1 MRTAFLCAGRL
12 ARRHAPLLLAALAV
26 AVAFTPELAHA
37 QAGGAGQ
44 LGSLVSWAVTNIV
57 QVLLNVGVLAVAGMM
72 LLMRFSWPPIAMV
85 AIGGLIFANYS
96 SIAGMFA

>member
-44 LGSLVSWAVTNIV
+44 LGSLVSWAVTNVV
-57 QVLLNVGVLAVAGMM
+57 QVLLNVGVLVIAAMM
-72 LLMRFSWPPIAMV
+72 LLMRVNLGAVAMV
-85 AIGGLIFANYS
+85 AIGGLIFANYTTL
-96 SIAGMFA
+96 AGLFA